1 MVCMAP
7 DTYWLTNWSIH
18 SDRRGRMYVV
28 GDLPDG
34 RLWETSTVLSIQS
47 TDTHYIVYTNNSVY
61 SLYW

>member
-1 MVCMAP
+1 
-7 DTYWLTNWSIH
+7 
-18 SDRRGRMYVV
+18 MYVV

-47 TDTHYIVYTNNSVY
+47 TDTHYLVYTNNSVY